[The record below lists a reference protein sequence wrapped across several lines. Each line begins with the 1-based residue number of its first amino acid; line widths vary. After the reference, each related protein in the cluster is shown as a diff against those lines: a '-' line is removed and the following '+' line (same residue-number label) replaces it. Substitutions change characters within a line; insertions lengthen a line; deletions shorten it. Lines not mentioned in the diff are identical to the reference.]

1 MDADSDGARVCDP
14 QQPADLARCIC
25 RNMSKT
31 YMLRL
36 KENDLGQILEGLEA
50 REQSWRKTADYFRSG
65 YNADSS
71 FAIEECNG
79 EHEANQIA
87 LFYARII
94 RNLERQRDEQR
105 TSEDEIY
112 LQGKADG
119 QANLIQ
125 RVLAN
130 WNHLQRLGSVALHK
144 RLLELQDEI
153 CDD

>member
-1 MDADSDGARVCDP
+1 
-14 QQPADLARCIC
+14 
-25 RNMSKT
+25 MSKT
-31 YMLRL
+31 YLIRL
-36 KENDLGQILEGLEA
+36 EENDLGQILDGLRA
-50 REQSWRKTADYFRSG
+50 REESWRKTADYFRSG
-65 YNADSS
+65 YNPDDS

-94 RNLERQRDEQR
+94 RSLERQRDEQR
-105 TSEDEIY
+105 TTDDEMY

-125 RVLAN
+125 RILAN
-130 WNHLQRLGSVALHK
+130 WKLLLQLGPTSLHQ

-153 CDD
+153 CDE